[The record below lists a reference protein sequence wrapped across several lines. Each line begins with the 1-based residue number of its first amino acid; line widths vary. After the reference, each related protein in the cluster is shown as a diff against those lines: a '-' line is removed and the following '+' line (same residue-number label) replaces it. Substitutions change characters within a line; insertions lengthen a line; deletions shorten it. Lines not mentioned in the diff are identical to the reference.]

1 MKFEYHLRLVVGVL
15 MAWAF
20 GGNAQQT
27 ISYSYDPRGRLTRM
41 KTSAGMAISYRYDE
55 AGNLVFLRL
64 VSDAD
69 GDGMDD
75 GWEIWHWGDTSTA
88 DSSSDADGDGF
99 FDWKEFIA
107 DTDPT
112 NIASLLV
119 VLADPASGQ
128 AKDSESTNSFV
139 IRWPSRPYRT
149 YSIERATNLVHGGF
163 RTVAVGIPSTPPE
176 NVYTDQIDNAQSR
189 YFYRIRIERDE

>member
-1 MKFEYHLRLVVGVL
+1 MKVESHVRLLVGVVL
-15 MAWAF
+15 AWAL
-20 GGNAQQT
+20 GSNAQQT
-27 ISYSYDPRGRLTRM
+27 ISYCYDSRGRLTRM
-41 KTSAGMAISYRYDE
+41 ETSAGMGISYRYDE
-55 AGNLVFLRL
+55 AGNPIFLRL

-69 GDGMDD
+69 GDRMDD
-75 GWEIWHWGDTSTA
+75 DWEISHWGNTTTA
-88 DSSSDADGDGF
+88 DSSSDTDGDAF
-99 FDWKEFIA
+99 LDWEEFVA

-119 VLADPASGQ
+119 VLADPVSGR
-128 AKDSESTNSFV
+128 ANGSESTNSFV

-176 NVYTDQIDNAQSR
+176 NVYTDHVDQANSR
-189 YFYRIRIERDE
+189 CFYRIRIERDE